1 MSRRIFLKGLEE
13 MTPNQDIK
21 MKAKRNNV
29 KLWEVADKLGIADT
43 TMSRWLRKELPT
55 DKKQSMLDIIDQI
68 AAEKR
73 IKEKK

>member
-55 DKKQSMLDIIDQI
+55 DKKQAMLDIINQI
-68 AAEKR
+68 AAEK
-73 IKEKK
+73 ENAV